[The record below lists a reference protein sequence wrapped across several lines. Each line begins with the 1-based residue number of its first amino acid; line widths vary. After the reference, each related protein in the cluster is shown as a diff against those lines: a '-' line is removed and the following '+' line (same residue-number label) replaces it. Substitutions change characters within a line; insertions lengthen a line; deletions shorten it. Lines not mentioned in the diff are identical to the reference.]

1 MLTVSVTT
9 LLTGALALPIPERA
23 GAGDGIR
30 AGHTA
35 AWVRSGGCRG
45 VGLTRTGIGTGAGG
59 GVLGLFREGAGLA
72 SGAGTTLLITL
83 PRRKE
88 PRSKHIIDLTIP
100 SKSFSGSRIGCETV
114 RGHCAGRR
122 LPPTT

>member
-9 LLTGALALPIPERA
+9 LRTGALALPAAERA

-35 AWVRSGGCRG
+35 AWARSGGGNG

-72 SGAGTTLLITL
+72 SGAGTTLLMTL
-83 PRRKE
+83 SRRKKAKVKMYH
-88 PRSKHIIDLTIP
+88 RFNNSYKDLCLEA
-100 SKSFSGSRIGCETV
+100 K
-114 RGHCAGRR
+114 
-122 LPPTT
+122 

>member
-9 LLTGALALPIPERA
+9 LRTGALALPAPERA

-35 AWVRSGGCRG
+35 AWVRSGGGRG

-59 GVLGLFREGAGLA
+59 GVFGRLREGVGLA
-72 SGAGTTLLITL
+72 SGAGTTLLMTILSWPAPTRRVNLGITGL
-83 PRRKE
+83 GVGM
-88 PRSKHIIDLTIP
+88 T
-100 SKSFSGSRIGCETV
+100 GSTFICGN
-114 RGHCAGRR
+114 
-122 LPPTT
+122 

>member
-35 AWVRSGGCRG
+35 AWGGAPEQDRALPNPG
-45 VGLTRTGIGTGAGG
+45 EITSVGRPEEGEHVLKARLLTTCQPFPTQSVALFCF
-59 GVLGLFREGAGLA
+59 VFVQHEGLSPGYQA
-72 SGAGTTLLITL
+72 
-83 PRRKE
+83 
-88 PRSKHIIDLTIP
+88 H
-100 SKSFSGSRIGCETV
+100 
-114 RGHCAGRR
+114 
-122 LPPTT
+122 